1 MGNNSQLLGMQNR
14 TRLTPLFRLLTS
26 DYYSYSCVF
35 EPENVKLL
43 NFEDSPSEVQAI
55 GMLKLPHL
63 EKPRINL
70 ELTDDVSFL
79 DIAPWTLLV
88 PTVRFDLIKTF
99 LQIGLT
105 LNPANSFIC
114 NLLQTIIRQ
123 KKN

>member
-1 MGNNSQLLGMQNR
+1 
-14 TRLTPLFRLLTS
+14 
-26 DYYSYSCVF
+26 
-35 EPENVKLL
+35 
-43 NFEDSPSEVQAI
+43 
-55 GMLKLPHL
+55 MLKLPHL

-123 KKN
+123 KKKN